1 MFTLA
6 PLFVAVAV
14 VFVFFRMGDQLSPEV
29 IFVLGWTGGLS
40 LAASVGLT
48 VRWLLRGGWRRSRPD
63 RYEASVPHPYERGRS
78 F

>member
-6 PLFVAVAV
+6 PLIVAVAV
-14 VFVFFRMGDQLSPEV
+14 VFVFFRMGDQLSPAV
-29 IFVLGWTGGLS
+29 IFALGWTGGLS
-40 LAASVGLT
+40 LAASVGLAM
-48 VRWLLRGGWRRSRPD
+48 RWLMRGGWRRSRPD